1 MIKIILGTFFLTT
14 SLLAHIVQYNV
25 GQKATYVSVFFD
37 STHTAAWSSYE
48 IFAPDASL
56 PYQKGRTDASG
67 VLSFLPNREGKW
79 KIAINAGSDHG
90 EHFQE
95 IYISIDPTMVIK
107 EINKP
112 LYATSGALISGIS
125 IIFGFFGLWFGL
137 TQRQR
142 KKQPSTT
149 KL

>member
-1 MIKIILGTFFLTT
+1 MIKLIFGTLVLTS

-37 STHTAAWSSYE
+37 STHAATWSSYE

-56 PYQKGRTDASG
+56 AYQKGRTDASG
-67 VLSFLPNREGKW
+67 VLSFLPNRAGKW
-79 KIAINAGSDHG
+79 KVSINAGSDHG

-95 IYISIDPTMVIK
+95 IYIDIDPSLVVK
-107 EINKP
+107 EVNKP

-125 IIFGFFGLWFGL
+125 IIFGIFGFWFGL
-137 TQRQR
+137 TQRKR
-142 KKQPSTT
+142 KK
-149 KL
+149 

>member
-1 MIKIILGTFFLTT
+1 MIKLILGTLILSS

-37 STHTAAWSSYE
+37 STHSAAWSSYE

-56 PYQKGRTDASG
+56 AYQKGRTDASG

-79 KIAINAGSDHG
+79 KVAINAGSDHG

-95 IYISIDPTMVIK
+95 IYIDIDPTMVVEK
-107 EINKP
+107 INKP
-112 LYATSGALISGIS
+112 LYATYGALISGIS
-125 IIFGFFGLWFGL
+125 IIIGVFGLWFGL
-137 TQRQR
+137 TQRRR
-142 KKQPSTT
+142 KE
-149 KL
+149 